1 MLPSASGSPAPKDGS
16 TGSPFRYQRR
26 EPEKTLLHRIVREN
40 LATFLAEAADRY
52 PSGDL
57 PAFVSQEF
65 ERYLRCG
72 ILRHGFARVRCPSC
86 RDEILVAFSCKNRGV
101 CPSCCARRMA
111 DSAAHLRDSVFPSVP
126 VRQWVFTLPKRLRFL
141 LAWRP
146 KLISLMLRLFLRA
159 LFSWQR
165 RCARRQGIRSP
176 LCGAVS
182 FIQRFGSS
190 LNLNIHV
197 HAILPDGV
205 FFEDEDGRVQF
216 HPLSAPRYSD
226 LEKLIRKLVPR
237 LLRKLGEE
245 ELPEQA
251 QWLLSLCEAFAAG
264 SPAQATDPPRGLG
277 VFCEGFSLHA
287 GVFVSDLDGDAL
299 ERLARYCARPPLSL
313 RRLELQE
320 DGQILYHAK
329 HAAPG
334 APRLLRLSPTQFM
347 GRLAALIPPPRAH
360 LTRFHGIFAPHSKHR
375 SRIIPEPSPAA
386 AAAPEPPIVTPDL
399 PIAAPDLPI
408 ATPDLPIATPDLS
421 IATQQQ
427 APSAASAT
435 AGVDP
440 PPPPSRG
447 PYRLPWATLL
457 RRVFALQ
464 VLTCDRCGGKRRL
477 VALIDKDAAIKK
489 ILTHLGL
496 PTQPPAAWPARA
508 PPRAADGVDRWP
520 QDGIDPIPGDWYD

>member
-1 MLPSASGSPAPKDGS
+1 MFASTSEPRTKTDCS
-16 TGSPFRYQRR
+16 TGSTFRYQRR
-26 EPEKTLLHRIVREN
+26 EPEKTLLHRIVRAH
-40 LATFLAEAADRY
+40 LATFLADAAERY
-52 PSGDL
+52 PSGDI
-57 PAFVSQEF
+57 PANIRAKF

-72 ILRHGFARVRCPSC
+72 ILRHGFARVRCPTC
-86 RDEILVAFSCKNRGV
+86 RDELLVGFSCKNRGV

-111 DSAAHLRDSVFPSVP
+111 DSAAHLRDCVFPSVP

-146 KLISLMLRLFLRA
+146 KLVSLMLRLFLRA
-159 LFSWQR
+159 LFAWQR
-165 RCARRQGIRSP
+165 RCARKQGIAAP

-182 FIQRFGSS
+182 FVQRFGSA

-205 FFEDEDGRVQF
+205 FFEEDNGQVRF
-216 HPLSAPRYSD
+216 HPLFPPKYSD
-226 LEKLIRKLVPR
+226 LEKLIRKLVPG
-237 LLRKLGEE
+237 LLRKLGDE
-245 ELPEQA
+245 ELPEHA
-251 QWLLSLCEAFAAG
+251 EWMLSLCQALATGA
-264 SPAQATDPPRGLG
+264 PAQATDPPRGLG

-287 GVFVSDLDGDAL
+287 GVFVSAMDGDAL

-334 APRLLRLSPTQFM
+334 APRLLRLSPMQFM

-375 SRIIPEPSPAA
+375 SRIIPEPCPAA
-386 AAAPEPPIVTPDL
+386 AAAPEPPTV
-399 PIAAPDLPI
+399 
-408 ATPDLPIATPDLS
+408 TPDLPIATPDLS

-427 APSAASAT
+427 APSAALAT
-435 AGVDP
+435 AGPDP
-440 PPPPSRG
+440 LSPPSRG

-457 RRVFALQ
+457 RRVFAIE

-496 PTQPPAAWPARA
+496 PTQPPTAWPARA
-508 PPRAADGVDRWP
+508 PPRTADGVDWWP
-520 QDGIDPIPGDWYD
+520 QDGIDPLPGDCYD